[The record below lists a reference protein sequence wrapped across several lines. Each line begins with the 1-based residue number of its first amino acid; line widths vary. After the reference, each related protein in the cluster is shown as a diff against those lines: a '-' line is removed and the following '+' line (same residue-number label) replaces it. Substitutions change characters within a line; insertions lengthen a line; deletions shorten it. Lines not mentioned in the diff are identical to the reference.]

1 MYYTGGPIT
10 WRRGSVRD
18 DQHVD
23 REVLRCP
30 TFGRRAAHDL
40 SERRAE
46 LLLHEALE
54 SLGRLPD
61 VVDVVALLALAGAVD
76 YQPLRRLV
84 FTHGGG
90 VPKHLLGDVVVNLLR
105 ELRRC
110 RQDSNRHLASSWFRG
125 RRILGRYV
133 QAGRER
139 KRTPAQAVPLAT
151 SVPSTRSLMEPCG
164 CNPWPSP
171 QGAVVR
177 RGNVGWSPLN
187 GKEGRRFE
195 SVSRRARASVPAP
208 PPRAR
213 GPCSKDGTR
222 TGPSCESRT
231 G

>member
-10 WRRGSVRD
+10 SRRGSVRD

-76 YQPLRRLV
+76 YQPRRRLV

-125 RRILGRYV
+125 RRILVRSG
-133 QAGRER
+133 
-139 KRTPAQAVPLAT
+139 
-151 SVPSTRSLMEPCG
+151 STRRRQPATG
-164 CNPWPSP
+164 CERSNRTAASDRTDRIASP
-171 QGAVVR
+171 RQAEGD
-177 RGNVGWSPLN
+177 RGH
-187 GKEGRRFE
+187 R
-195 SVSRRARASVPAP
+195 SR
-208 PPRAR
+208 
-213 GPCSKDGTR
+213 
-222 TGPSCESRT
+222 
-231 G
+231 

>member
-1 MYYTGGPIT
+1 MSVALLHGDRAPIT

-23 REVLRCP
+23 REVLRGP
-30 TFGRRAAHDL
+30 AFGRRAAHDL

-54 SLGRLPD
+54 GLARLPD

-76 YQPLRRLV
+76 NQPLRRLV
-84 FTHGGG
+84 FPHGRG

-125 RRILGRYV
+125 RRILRRYV

-139 KRTPAQAVPLAT
+139 RSTLAQAAPLTT
-151 SVPSTRSLMEPCG
+151 SVLATRSLMDPYG
-164 CNPWPSP
+164 CNRWPSLP
-171 QGAVVR
+171 SVDGA
-177 RGNVGWSPLN
+177 
-187 GKEGRRFE
+187 
-195 SVSRRARASVPAP
+195 SR
-208 PPRAR
+208 
-213 GPCSKDGTR
+213 TR
-222 TGPSCESRT
+222 TDDLLGAISAKGFATSRHASPSASHRRLVAFSLRHRSPC
-231 G
+231 